1 MESET
6 KGSKR
11 NSKAV
16 PKQVLTNSE
25 YLFLFYVSKT
35 ACLWFVHE
43 VAWGDLGIFS
53 FRGDV
58 LALSSCSWGNGFIIP
73 HGISER
79 ELRAARETGHLNDA
93 VDVLQYKLTS
103 DLCRV
108 ARLKTYS
115 RTDQPVGRTFW

>member
-43 VAWGDLGIFS
+43 VAWGDLGIFFPFVAMCLPS
-53 FRGDV
+53 RLV
-58 LALSSCSWGNGFIIP
+58 LGVMASLYHTESRKGSSGPPVKLATLMTRWMC
-73 HGISER
+73 
-79 ELRAARETGHLNDA
+79 
-93 VDVLQYKLTS
+93 YKLTS

-108 ARLKTYS
+108 ARLKTCS